1 MCRQADDTG
10 TLTSGYVVERV
21 AEQPTET
28 STRLLRVEATRNAV
42 AAQTTLAMLLP
53 HKQPFA
59 PQTTSSHTDSSRT
72 STHDPRHAPTET
84 HTQTPSA
91 EAMTRSQALAD
102 KAHHTF
108 REGDVA
114 TAVALFENAL
124 EENAWNAW
132 ALLRHALAIHPSRQ
146 GQVCLQA
153 VLKYLRPGTKI
164 LKTGVVSALPSC
176 ARCSFATP

>member
-10 TLTSGYVVERV
+10 TLTSGYVLERV
-21 AEQPTET
+21 VAQPSET
-28 STRLLRVEATRNAV
+28 STRNAV
-42 AAQTTLAMLLP
+42 AAAS
-53 HKQPFA
+53 FA
-59 PQTTSSHTDSSRT
+59 PQTPSSHTDSSRT
-72 STHDPRHAPTET
+72 STHNPRHAHTET

-132 ALLRHALAIHPSRQ
+132 ALLRYALAIHPSRQ

-153 VLKYLRPGTKI
+153 VLKYLSPGTKI
-164 LKTGVVSALPSC
+164 LKTVVVSALPSC